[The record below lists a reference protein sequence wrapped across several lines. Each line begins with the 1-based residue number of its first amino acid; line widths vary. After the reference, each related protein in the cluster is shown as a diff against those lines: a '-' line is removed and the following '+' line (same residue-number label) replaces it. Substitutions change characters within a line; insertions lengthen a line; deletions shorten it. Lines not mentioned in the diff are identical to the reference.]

1 MKTENRKNIILQI
14 RDFFRRDMWQMP
26 LQKRSR
32 LTRSAILSLRVLA
45 LVADG
50 FRRNRCSLH
59 AASLT
64 LYSLLSLVPVL
75 VLVLALARAFGGAE
89 LAREQIN
96 QQINAMIE
104 KIEQGAAPERD
115 AAAAQPTAAAGE
127 TDATAPGQA
136 PEFPEGAPVEKFARQ
151 IRDGADKIF
160 EQVNTIDFG
169 KLGGFGAILLLWSVI
184 GVLGKVEASFNQLW
198 GVDKARPLTRKFT
211 EYLAVI
217 IILPFLVIAVSTVPV
232 VQSISSVM
240 ESTMGARASSGVIA
254 LLDSSLLRVLMS
266 VIGGT
271 LTFAFLLGF
280 MPNERVKVV
289 PALVGG
295 FITLVLFVVWM
306 KLCAMLQIG
315 IAKYSALYGGFAVL
329 PILLL
334 WVHTSWEIILL
345 GAEISFAVQNRDTYM
360 LEQFADE
367 ASVRARVLM
376 AVTLCVESVQAARGP
391 EGGAFDAARYARE
404 KGVPH
409 RFVTQILDQL
419 AEHGFLAEV
428 ADHPGKY
435 LLCKSSAFV
444 RVADI
449 VNALMN
455 KGEAIESLGLE
466 ELSAPVAE
474 LNRRWRDTE
483 KTALCATLDQLC
495 VDNGGQIG

>member
-1 MKTENRKNIILQI
+1 MKTEKPENKILQI

-26 LQKRSR
+26 LQGRSR
-32 LTRSAILSLRVLA
+32 LVRSAILSLRILA

-75 VLVLALARAFGGAE
+75 VLALARAFGGAE

-96 QQINAMIE
+96 KQIHAMIVS
-104 KIEQGAAPERD
+104 IEQSASLERMDLAAGES
-115 AAAAQPTAAAGE
+115 AAAGE
-127 TDATAPGQA
+127 TVAPQGEEEPA
-136 PEFPEGAPVEKFARQ
+136 LGEGVPVEKFARQ
-151 IRDGADKIF
+151 LRDGADKIF
-160 EQVNTIDFG
+160 DQVNTIDFG
-169 KLGGFGAILLLWSVI
+169 KLGGVGAILLLWSVI

-198 GVDKARPLTRKFT
+198 GVEKPRPLVRKFT

-217 IILPFLVIAVSTVPV
+217 IILPFLMIAVSTVPV
-232 VQSISSVM
+232 VQTISSVM
-240 ESTMGARASSGVIA
+240 ESTMGHRASSGIIA

-266 VIGGT
+266 GIGGT

-289 PALVGG
+289 PALIGG
-295 FITLVLFVVWM
+295 FITLILFVGWL

-334 WVHTSWEIILL
+334 WVHASWEIILL

-360 LEQFADE
+360 LEQFADQ
-367 ASVRARVLM
+367 ASMRARILM

-391 EGGAFDAARYARE
+391 DGGAFDAARYARE
-404 KGVPH
+404 NGVPH

-419 AEHGFLAEV
+419 AQHGFLAEV

-435 LLCKSSAFV
+435 LLCKSSSYL

-449 VNALMN
+449 VNAMMN
-455 KGEAIESLGLE
+455 RGEAIESLGLE
-466 ELSAPVAE
+466 ELSVPVAE
-474 LNRRWRDTE
+474 LSQGWSKAEEN
-483 KTALCATLDQLC
+483 ALGVTLDQLC
-495 VDNGGQIG
+495 VDNGGRIG